1 MIFRSKK
8 LKIVQNGPKVSKI
21 EQFVTFRRK
30 NENNYDLDPKNCP
43 KWIQKCPELI
53 NLWNLDGK
61 KRSNHDR
68 LECDIR
74 ISKYPHTWIPR
85 TFCYSS
91 IQILNK
97 LRYQTIQ
104 NVEFRRK
111 KEAIM
116 INRKS
121 ILF

>member
-1 MIFRSKK
+1 MD
-8 LKIVQNGPKVSKI
+8 PKMCKI

-30 NENNYDLDPKNCP
+30 RISNYDLDPKNCP
-43 KWIQKCPELI
+43 KWTKKCPELI
-53 NLWNLDGK
+53 NLQNLDGK
-61 KRSNHDR
+61 KEAIMFARK
-68 LECDIR
+68 EFDIR
-74 ISKYPHTWIPR
+74 ISKYLHTWIPS
-85 TFCYSS
+85 TFCYPS

-116 INRKS
+116 INRKI
-121 ILF
+121 ILCQNLDQKK